1 MFSDGGSSFGFGG
14 GVGVSVGV
22 GVGVGGLNGG
32 KQQKVSSEGEAQLY
46 KKLLISSNFKKKK
59 KFAILISKVKNSFK
73 AKLRTSL
80 LDVML
85 SHVTNRCEIRSFL
98 ANWLIGLSSVQ

>member
-1 MFSDGGSSFGFGG
+1 MFSDGSSGSGFGFGV
-14 GVGVSVGV
+14 GVGGGG

-59 KFAILISKVKNSFK
+59 NFAILISKVKNSF
-73 AKLRTSL
+73 
-80 LDVML
+80 
-85 SHVTNRCEIRSFL
+85 
-98 ANWLIGLSSVQ
+98 

>member
-1 MFSDGGSSFGFGG
+1 MFLDGGSGFGFGG
-14 GVGVSVGV
+14 GVGVGVGV
-22 GVGVGGLNGG
+22 SVGVGGLNGG

-73 AKLRTSL
+73 AKPEL
-80 LDVML
+80 LCLM
-85 SHVTNRCEIRSFL
+85 
-98 ANWLIGLSSVQ
+98 